1 LAGVLIRGNLWVL
14 VLGLALLAVSAV
26 LLTVGAELFAEHAA
40 GAGRRIGVT
49 ALAIGLVVAG
59 AEPEEMVTAA
69 IASARHHPGIALG
82 DALGA
87 NVTMLTLVLGSV
99 AVLVGVPLSARVRG
113 YAIGASLVG
122 LLCAIF
128 VTTGQI
134 DRVAGGVLILAYAV
148 LVGVIWTVEREP
160 PAIGE
165 VVEAYEELDAGVAAG
180 ASASAVVLVLIG
192 VALMVVGGIV
202 AVAGAERVVD
212 TLGIADSAV
221 GLTLVALATTAE
233 LFALAWAALRRGIT
247 ELAVAGVVGSA
258 AYNATATVGVAAV
271 IRPLPSHGI
280 TGAAWL
286 AAALPLV
293 VVALG
298 GPKAR
303 VRRLSGVGLLA
314 IYGIYLFVIFR

>member
-1 LAGVLIRGNLWVL
+1 VT
-14 VLGLALLAVSAV
+14 GLALLALSAV
-26 LLTVGAELFAEHAA
+26 LLTVGAELFAEHATAA
-40 GAGRRIGVT
+40 GQRVGVT
-49 ALAIGLVVAG
+49 VLAVGLLVAG

-99 AVLVGVPLSARVRG
+99 AILVGLPLSARVRG
-113 YAIGASLVG
+113 YAVGASAVG
-122 LLCAIF
+122 VLCA
-128 VTTGQI
+128 VLVSTGEI
-134 DRVAGGVLILAYAV
+134 GRVAGIVLMVAYAA
-148 LVGVIWTVEREP
+148 LVAVIWTVEREP

-165 VVEAYEELDAGVAAG
+165 VAEAYEESDERAAG
-180 ASASAVVLVLIG
+180 GVSATAVLLVVVG
-192 VALMVVGGIV
+192 VALMVVGGWV

-212 TLGIADSAV
+212 SLGLADSAV
-221 GLTLVALATTAE
+221 GLTFVALATTAE

-271 IRPLPSHGI
+271 VRPLPTSGV

-286 AAALPLV
+286 AAVLPLV
-293 VVALG
+293 VVSLG
-298 GPKAR
+298 GRTAH
-303 VRRLSGVGLLA
+303 VGRLAGAGVLA
-314 IYGIYLFVIFR
+314 IYGVYLLAVFK